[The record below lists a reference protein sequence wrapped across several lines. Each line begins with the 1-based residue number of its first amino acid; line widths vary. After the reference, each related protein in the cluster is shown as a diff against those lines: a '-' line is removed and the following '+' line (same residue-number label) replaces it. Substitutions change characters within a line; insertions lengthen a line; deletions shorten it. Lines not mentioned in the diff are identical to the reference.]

1 MMEEVTKK
9 EEKKEIVKKPPLKKS
24 RKSFSIFS
32 CYVGEKIDLK
42 KLQEG
47 LKKYTYITRDQPI
60 VLKLA
65 LGQYAVLAKFGV
77 VTFWNVPKNLREEF
91 IQEIS
96 PFVEKFDKNYPYF
109 DTLKVFTGK
118 EIEDVQFGKVYLTKI
133 DKEKV
138 QVISFVISQSVA
150 LERFEKEIEQRVAE
164 LERLIGILKSGK
176 ITTLREKELLREIG
190 DILAVR
196 QRTISHLSLF
206 DKPETTWERAE
217 LERLYN
223 KLFYE
228 FELGDRFDIL
238 NEKIRFLADHNKLLL
253 DFIST
258 QRGHFLEII
267 IIVLIL
273 VELLIFIAE
282 TFLK

>member
-1 MMEEVTKK
+1 MEEQIKREPIKTSPHKK
-9 EEKKEIVKKPPLKKS
+9 M
-24 RKSFSIFS
+24 RKSFSLFS
-32 CYVGEKIDLK
+32 CYLGEKIDLK
-42 KLQEG
+42 KLQESF
-47 LKKYTYITRDQPI
+47 KKYPYITREPPI
-60 VLKLA
+60 ILKLA
-65 LGQYAVLAKFGV
+65 PNQYAVLTKFGV
-77 VTFWNVPKNLREEF
+77 VTFWNVPKKLREEF

-96 PFVEKFDKNYPYF
+96 PFVEEFDKNYPYF
-109 DTLKVFTGK
+109 DTLKVFIGK
-118 EIEDVQFGKVYLTKI
+118 EIENVKFGKVYLTKI

-150 LERFEKEIEQRVAE
+150 LERFEKEIEQRVSE

-176 ITTLREKELLREIG
+176 IKKLREKELLREIG

-206 DKPETTWERAE
+206 DKPETTWERVE

-258 QRGHFLEII
+258 QRGHFLETII
-267 IIVLIL
+267 IILIFI
-273 VELLIFIAE
+273 ELLIFLGE
-282 TFLK
+282 TLLKW

>member
-1 MMEEVTKK
+1 MMEEQ
-9 EEKKEIVKKPPLKKS
+9 IKKPPLRKLK
-24 RKSFSIFS
+24 KSFSIFS
-32 CYVGEKIDLK
+32 CYFGEKIDLK
-42 KLQEG
+42 KLQEN
-47 LKKYTYITRDQPI
+47 LKKYPYITREQPI

-65 LGQYAVLAKFGV
+65 LGQYAVLTKFGV
-77 VTFWNVPKNLREEF
+77 VTFWNVPKKLRKEF
-91 IQEIS
+91 IQEIP
-96 PFVEKFDKNYPYF
+96 PFIEGFDKNCIYF
-109 DTLKVFTGK
+109 ETLKVFTGK
-118 EIEDVQFGKVYLTKI
+118 EIEDVKFGKVYLTKI

-150 LERFEKEIEQRVAE
+150 LERFEKEIEQRVSE
-164 LERLIGILKSGK
+164 LEKLIGILKSGR
-176 ITTLREKELLREIG
+176 IITLREKELLREIG

-258 QRGHFLEII
+258 QRSQFLEII

>member
-1 MMEEVTKK
+1 MMEEVT
-9 EEKKEIVKKPPLKKS
+9 KKEIVKKPPLKKS

-65 LGQYAVLAKFGV
+65 LGQYAVLTKFGV
-77 VTFWNVPKNLREEF
+77 VTFWNVPKNLRKEF

-96 PFVEKFDKNYPYF
+96 PFVEKFDKYYPYF
-109 DTLKVFTGK
+109 ETLKVFTGK
-118 EIEDVQFGKVYLTKI
+118 EIEDVKFGKVYLTKI

-164 LERLIGILKSGK
+164 LERLIGILKSGR

-206 DKPETTWERAE
+206 DKPETTWGRAE

-253 DFIST
+253 DFVST
-258 QRGHFLEII
+258 QRGHFLELII
-267 IIVLIL
+267 IILIL
-273 VELLIFIAE
+273 IELFIFIVE

>member
-1 MMEEVTKK
+1 V
-9 EEKKEIVKKPPLKKS
+9 P
-24 RKSFSIFS
+24 
-32 CYVGEKIDLK
+32 K
-42 KLQEG
+42 KLQGE
-47 LKKYTYITRDQPI
+47 LI
-60 VLKLA
+60 
-65 LGQYAVLAKFGV
+65 
-77 VTFWNVPKNLREEF
+77 E
-91 IQEIS
+91 EIS
-96 PFVEKFDKNYPYF
+96 PFVENFNKNYDYS
-109 DTLKVFTGK
+109 DTLKVFIGK
-118 EIEDVQFGKVYLTKI
+118 EIEDIKFGKVYLTKI

-150 LERFEKEIEQRVAE
+150 LERFEKEIEQRVSE
-164 LERLIGILKSGK
+164 LEKLIGILKSGR
-176 ITTLREKELLREIG
+176 IITLREKELLREIG

-258 QRGHFLEII
+258 QRGHFLELII
-267 IIVLIL
+267 IILIL
-273 VELLIFIAE
+273 IELLIFIAE

>member
-1 MMEEVTKK
+1 MEEETKK
-9 EEKKEIVKKPPLKKS
+9 DGIVKQLPTKKI
-24 RKSFSIFS
+24 RKSFSVFS
-32 CYVGEKIDLK
+32 CYLGEKIEMK
-42 KLQEG
+42 RLQENF
-47 LKKYTYITRDQPI
+47 KKYTYITRDQPI

-65 LGQYAVLAKFGV
+65 LGQYAVLTKFGV

-96 PFVEKFDKNYPYF
+96 QFVEKFDKNYPYF

-118 EIEDVQFGKVYLTKI
+118 EIEDVKFGKVYLTKI

-258 QRGHFLEII
+258 QRGHFLELII
-267 IIVLIL
+267 IILIL
-273 VELLIFIAE
+273 IELLIFIGE